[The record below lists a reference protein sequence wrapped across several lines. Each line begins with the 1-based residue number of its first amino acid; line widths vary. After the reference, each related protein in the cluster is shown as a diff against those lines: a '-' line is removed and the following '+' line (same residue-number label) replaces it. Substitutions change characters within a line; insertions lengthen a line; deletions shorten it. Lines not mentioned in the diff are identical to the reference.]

1 VITEDAMQDTRSE
14 ETMMVEGAQRVVV
27 WATGGIGSIAIRA
40 IDRRPDLD
48 LVGVWVHSEEK
59 VGKDAGELANGDPI
73 GLAATNDAEALIALK
88 PDCVIYAASGPER
101 DAHAVPDYVKL
112 LGAGINVVTTSTTR
126 LVNPHAYE
134 PAEWRD
140 QLVAAAKEGQASLYA
155 SGIEPGFAADYLP
168 LVLSTQSSVI
178 EKIHSYEIGLY
189 DDYGVPEIMI
199 NGMGFGQPLDFEP
212 WVAIPGAIAG
222 EWQGQLRL
230 IADALGVE
238 LQEVREKFDRAAT
251 DRTLEVA
258 MGTVDAGTCG
268 ALRMQAI
275 GVVDGREAIVIE
287 HVTRLAHDV
296 APDWPTGIGD
306 LSYRVVITGDPDI
319 DATLTANLRDP
330 RRAGIEGMTSGAG
343 AMVATAMRV
352 VNAVPYVVAAE
363 PGLLSS
369 VDLPLTIPRNAFVTG

>member
-1 VITEDAMQDTRSE
+1 MA
-14 ETMMVEGAQRVVV
+14 EGAYRVVV

-40 IDRRPDLD
+40 IQRRPNLD
-48 LVGVWVHSEEK
+48 LVGVWVHSLEK
-59 VGKDAGELANGDPI
+59 AGKDAGELANGEPI
-73 GLAATNDAEALIALK
+73 GLAATNDADALITLK

-101 DAHAVPDYVKL
+101 DALAIPDYVRL
-112 LGAGINVVTTSTTR
+112 LEAGINVVTTSTTR
-126 LVNPHAYE
+126 LVNPHAYQ

-140 QLVAAAKEGQASLYA
+140 QLVAAAKQGQASLYA

-168 LVLSTQSSVI
+168 LVLSTQSSSI
-178 EKIHSYEIGLY
+178 EKIHAFEIGLY
-189 DDYGVPEIMI
+189 DDYGVADIMI
-199 NGMGFGQPLDFEP
+199 NGLGFGQPLDYQP
-212 WVAIPGAIAG
+212 WISFPGAIAG
-222 EWQGQLRL
+222 EWQGQIQL
-230 IADALGVE
+230 IADGLGVE
-238 LQEVREKFDRAAT
+238 IQEVRESFDRAAT
-251 DRTLEVA
+251 NRTLEVA
-258 MGTVDAGTCG
+258 MGTVEAGTCG
-268 ALRMQAI
+268 ALRMRAI

-319 DATLTANLRDP
+319 DCTMAATLKDP
-330 RRAGIEGMTSGAG
+330 RKAGVAGMTSGAG

-369 VDLPLTIPRNAFVTG
+369 VDLPLTIPKHAFAT